1 MKSKFI
7 VIVVLTILN
16 STSLFSQ
23 QKKTTNEFH
32 PNDNSFFKWKEFSF
46 IQPWEKLK
54 QICHL
59 EKIVTYTDEYLNYY
73 CGEISETKKSYILR
87 NKIYHEYNGIVY
99 DQVILCTNIDNYIY
113 GQGSLYFIKQT
124 KDSVEAKQLY
134 NEILKTLYNKYGNYT
149 YQQTGYNREFFDSI
163 NLNKKNTYTKDENG
177 KETITIGTI
186 GKLLNK
192 DNPFSVVQ
200 ETLWNKRNIY
210 LRVYFIKERNLVVL
224 YNQDVRP
231 IDERPFDTNH
241 FRSLFKDSE
250 YDERYTDIFK
260 EFDKKYGYKEL
271 KFGMPRSS
279 VIKIVKLKDAD
290 ILKQFLVK
298 NIEYNNWFYIPFE
311 GCYLSFNK
319 KNKLYEVALIKSEYS
334 NDEYDNFLKELV
346 SMFGKPKEYK
356 EKNNGFESS
365 IWRGKYLNVIT
376 QCSKDNSDLFVSFY
390 SIDLDDF
397 SPIDKLY

>member
-16 STSLFSQ
+16 YSSLFSQ
-23 QKKTTNEFH
+23 QKNPTNEFH
-32 PNDNSFFKWKEFSF
+32 PSYNSFFKWKEFSF
-46 IQPWEKLK
+46 NQPWEKLK

-73 CGEISETKKSYILR
+73 CGKISETKKSYILR

-99 DQVILCTNIDNYIY
+99 DQAILCINIDNYIY

-163 NLNKKNTYTKDENG
+163 NLNKKNTYFKDENG
-177 KETITIGTI
+177 KEAFTIGTI
-186 GKLLNK
+186 GQLLNK

-200 ETLWNKRNIY
+200 ETLWNKMNIY
-210 LRVYFIKERNLVVL
+210 LRVYFIKERNLIIL
-224 YNQDVRP
+224 YNQDVRSLA
-231 IDERPFDTNH
+231 ERPFDGNNL
-241 FRSLFKDSE
+241 RSLFRDSE

-260 EFDKKYGYKEL
+260 EFDKKNGYKEL

-290 ILKQFLVK
+290 ILKQYLVK
-298 NIEYNNWFYIPFE
+298 NIEYNNWFYIPFDE
-311 GCYLSFNK
+311 CNLSFNK
-319 KNKLYEVALIKSEYS
+319 KNKLYEVALIKDAFS

-346 SMFGKPKEYK
+346 SMFGSPKKFK
-356 EKNNGFESS
+356 EKSDKFGSTF
-365 IWRGKYLNVIT
+365 WQGKNLNVFIQRPNDGSLYVT
-376 QCSKDNSDLFVSFY
+376 FHSSEFNDY
-390 SIDLDDF
+390 SP
-397 SPIDKLY
+397 SDKLY